1 MNLLKTVVDDL
12 GKILKKN
19 GINEA
24 VDIRIS
30 YIDNYDYQI
39 NNLVKHQNHPDIDS
53 IKEEISTSL
62 NSSGLINIFDFAKN
76 LFINIQINAESI
88 IGNLEDVKNNI
99 LNDKKESVI
108 IDYGGPNIGKPL
120 HVGHLRP
127 LNIGR
132 SIYLTNKI
140 IGNDIKSDIHLGDWG
155 MPVAQ
160 IITYC
165 ELEKISFDELTINML
180 EEIYPSASKKYSS
193 DDNFKEKSQET
204 NKKLS
209 SGEKEVFSDW
219 KKISELTL
227 TSLKETLLIL
237 NHDFDYW
244 WGESSVNELIPD
256 MLRNLENEGKIEKDD
271 GAFISSQITDPRILI
286 TKSDGSYLYITTDLA
301 TALLRNKEISH
312 EKVLYV
318 TDNRQKLH
326 FEQLFESLSFFDFPS
341 KEYAHVGFGTIND
354 SNGNPLKTRDGGNLK
369 LVDLYEQA
377 YNYIQKINSNLSEAD
392 LHCLTNTVLTYSDL
406 ITNRKTDYK
415 FDLEKFTS
423 VSGKTGIY
431 VQYAQVRANKLVKTL
446 IKDKPSLPI
455 APTPLGSLD
464 RNLVI
469 NLANI
474 EFHLE
479 LSIKNNEPHH
489 LANYLYTISNAFNAF
504 YQDSNIKKIEDTN
517 ERNQKILITTL
528 FIEYSHLVMSCL
540 GITPVNKDVT
550 L

>member
-12 GKILKKN
+12 NEILKKN
-19 GINEA
+19 GIDEA

-30 YIDNYDYQI
+30 NIDNYDYQI
-39 NNLVKHQNHPDIDS
+39 NNLVKHQNHPNVDS

-256 MLRNLENEGKIEKDD
+256 MLQNLENEGKIEKDG

-377 YNYIQKINSNLSEAD
+377 YSYIQKINSTLSEAD

-415 FDLEKFTS
+415 YDLEKFTS

-446 IKDKPSLPI
+446 SKDKPSLPI
-455 APTPLGSLD
+455 APTSLGSLD
-464 RNLVI
+464 RNLI
-469 NLANI
+469 IALANI

-479 LSIKNNEPHH
+479 LSLKNNEPHH
-489 LANYLYTISNAFNAF
+489 LANYLYNISNAFNAF
-504 YQDSNIKKIEDTN
+504 YQDSNIKKIGNDN
-517 ERNQKILITTL
+517 ERNQKIFITAL

-540 GITPVNKDVT
+540 GIRPVEKM
-550 L
+550 

>member
-12 GKILKKN
+12 GNILKKN
-19 GINEA
+19 DIDE
-24 VDIRIS
+24 VIDIRIS
-30 YIDNYDYQI
+30 NLDNYDYQI
-39 NNLVKHQNHPDIDS
+39 NNLVKHQNHPNVES
-53 IKEEISTSL
+53 IKEEISNTL
-62 NSSGLINIFDFAKN
+62 TLSGLIDVFDFAKN
-76 LFINIQINAESI
+76 LFINIHINAESI
-88 IGNLEDVKNNI
+88 IENLQDVKNNI
-99 LNDKKESVI
+99 LREDKESII

-140 IGNDIKSDIHLGDWG
+140 IGNDINSDIHLGDWG

-165 ELEKISFDELTINML
+165 ELEGISFDELTINML
-180 EEIYPSASKKYSS
+180 EEIYPNASKKYSD
-193 DDNFKEKSQET
+193 DDNFKKRSQET

-209 SGEKEVFSDW
+209 SGEKEVFSNW

-244 WGESSVNELIPD
+244 WGESSVNDLIPD
-256 MLRNLENEGKIEKDD
+256 MLQSLESEGKIEKDD

-301 TALLRNKEISH
+301 TALLRNKQISH

-326 FEQLFESLSFFDFPS
+326 FEQLFESLSFFNFPS

-377 YNYIQKINSNLSEAD
+377 YNYIQEINSTLSETD

-406 ITNRKTDYK
+406 LTNRKTDYK

-431 VQYAQVRANKLVKTL
+431 VQYAQVRAKKLIETL
-446 IKDKPSLPI
+446 SEQKPTLQIPS
-455 APTPLGSLD
+455 TPLGPLD
-464 RNLVI
+464 RKLI
-469 NLANI
+469 IALANI

-479 LSIKNNEPHH
+479 LSLKNNEPHH
-489 LANYLYTISNAFNAF
+489 LANYLYDISNAFNTF
-504 YQDSNIKKIEDTN
+504 YQDSNIKKIDDDA
-517 ERNQKILITTL
+517 ERNQKIFITSL

-540 GITPVNKDVT
+540 GITPVEKM
-550 L
+550 

>member
-12 GKILKKN
+12 NIILEKN
-19 GINEA
+19 GINEII
-24 VDIRIS
+24 DIRIS
-30 YIDNYDYQI
+30 NLNNYDYQI
-39 NNLVKHQNHPDIDS
+39 NNLVKYQNHSDIQS
-53 IKEEISTSL
+53 IKEEISNSLTS
-62 NSSGLINIFDFAKN
+62 SVLINVFEFAQN

-88 IGNLEDVKNNI
+88 IKNLENVKTNI
-99 LNDKKESVI
+99 LRDNKESII

-140 IGNDIKSDIHLGDWG
+140 IGNDINSDIHLGDWG

-165 ELEKISFDELTINML
+165 ELEGISFDELTINML
-180 EEIYPSASKKYSS
+180 EEIYPNASKKYSA
-193 DDNFKEKSQET
+193 DDSFKKRSQET

-209 SGEKEVFSDW
+209 SGKKEVFSNW

-244 WGESSVNELIPD
+244 WGESSVNDLIPD
-256 MLRNLENEGKIEKDD
+256 MLQNLESEGKIEKDD
-271 GAFISSQITDPRILI
+271 GALISSQITDPRILI

-301 TALLRNKEISH
+301 TALLRNKQISH

-326 FEQLFESLSFFDFPS
+326 FEQLFESLSFFNFPS

-377 YNYIQKINSNLSEAD
+377 YNYIQEINSTLSETD

-406 ITNRKTDYK
+406 LTNRKTDYK

-431 VQYAQVRANKLVKTL
+431 VQYAQVRAKKLIETL
-446 IKDKPSLPI
+446 SEEKPTLQIPS
-455 APTPLGSLD
+455 TPLGPLD
-464 RNLVI
+464 RKLI
-469 NLANI
+469 IALANI

-479 LSIKNNEPHH
+479 LSLKNNEPHH
-489 LANYLYTISNAFNAF
+489 LANYLYDISNAFNTF
-504 YQDSNIKKIEDTN
+504 YQDSNIKKIDDEA
-517 ERNQKILITTL
+517 ERNQKIFITSL

-540 GITPVNKDVT
+540 GITPVEKM
-550 L
+550 

>member
-1 MNLLKTVVDDL
+1 MNLLKTVVNDL
-12 GKILKKN
+12 GNILKKN
-19 GINEA
+19 DIDE
-24 VDIRIS
+24 VIDIRIS
-30 YIDNYDYQI
+30 NLDNYDYQI
-39 NNLVKHQNHPDIDS
+39 NNLVKYQNHPDVES
-53 IKEEISTSL
+53 IKEEISNALTL
-62 NSSGLINIFDFAKN
+62 SGLIDVFDFAKN
-76 LFINIQINAESI
+76 LFINIHINAESI
-88 IGNLEDVKNNI
+88 IENLQDVKNNI
-99 LNDKKESVI
+99 LREDKESII

-132 SIYLTNKI
+132 SIYLINKI
-140 IGNDIKSDIHLGDWG
+140 IGNDINSDIHLGDWG

-165 ELEKISFDELTINML
+165 ELEGISFDELTINML
-180 EEIYPSASKKYSS
+180 EEIYPNASKKYSA
-193 DDNFKEKSQET
+193 DDNFKKRSQET

-209 SGEKEVFSDW
+209 SGEKEVFSNW

-244 WGESSVNELIPD
+244 WGESSVNDLIPD
-256 MLRNLENEGKIEKDD
+256 MLQSLESEGKIEKDD

-377 YNYIQKINSNLSEAD
+377 YNYIQEINSTLSETD

-406 ITNRKTDYK
+406 LTNRKTDYK

-431 VQYAQVRANKLVKTL
+431 VQYAQVRAKKLIETL
-446 IKDKPSLPI
+446 SEQKPKLQIPS
-455 APTPLGSLD
+455 TPLGPLD
-464 RNLVI
+464 RKLI
-469 NLANI
+469 IALANI

-479 LSIKNNEPHH
+479 LSLKNNEPHH
-489 LANYLYTISNAFNAF
+489 LANYLYDISNAFNTF
-504 YQDSNIKKIEDTN
+504 YQDSNIKKIDDYA
-517 ERNQKILITTL
+517 ERNQKIFITSL

-540 GITPVNKDVT
+540 GITPVEKM
-550 L
+550 

>member
-1 MNLLKTVVDDL
+1 MNLLKTVVNDL
-12 GKILKKN
+12 GNILKKN
-19 GINEA
+19 DIDE
-24 VDIRIS
+24 VIDIRIS
-30 YIDNYDYQI
+30 NLDKYDYQI
-39 NNLVKHQNHPDIDS
+39 NNLVKYQNHPDVES
-53 IKEEISTSL
+53 IKEEISNALTL
-62 NSSGLINIFDFAKN
+62 SGLIDVFDFAKN
-76 LFINIQINAESI
+76 LFINIHINAESI
-88 IGNLEDVKNNI
+88 IENLQDVKNNV
-99 LNDKKESVI
+99 LRDNKESVI

-140 IGNDIKSDIHLGDWG
+140 IGNDINSDIHLGDWG

-165 ELEKISFDELTINML
+165 ELEGISFDELTINML
-180 EEIYPSASKKYSS
+180 EEIYPNASKKYSA
-193 DDNFKEKSQET
+193 DDNFKKRSQET

-209 SGEKEVFSDW
+209 SGEKEVFSNW
-219 KKISELTL
+219 KKISELTM

-244 WGESSVNELIPD
+244 WGESSVNDLIPD
-256 MLRNLENEGKIEKDD
+256 MLRSLESEGRIEKDD

-301 TALLRNKEISH
+301 TAILRNKEISH

-326 FEQLFESLSFFDFPS
+326 FEQLFKSLSFFDFPS

-354 SNGNPLKTRDGGNLK
+354 PNGNPLKTRDGGNLK

-377 YNYIQKINSNLSEAD
+377 FNYIQKINSTLSESD

-446 IKDKPSLPI
+446 SKDKPSLPI
-455 APTPLGSLD
+455 TPPPLETLD

-469 NLANI
+469 ALANI

-479 LSIKNNEPHH
+479 LSLKNNEPHH
-489 LANYLYTISNAFNAF
+489 LANYLYDISNAFNAF
-504 YQDSNIKKIEDTN
+504 YQDSNIKKIENVD
-517 ERNQKILITTL
+517 EKKQKIFITTL

-540 GITPVNKDVT
+540 GIKPVEKM
-550 L
+550 

>member
-12 GKILKKN
+12 GNILKKN
-19 GINEA
+19 DIDE
-24 VDIRIS
+24 VIDIRIS
-30 YIDNYDYQI
+30 NLDNYDYQI
-39 NNLVKHQNHPDIDS
+39 NNLVKHQNHPNVES
-53 IKEEISTSL
+53 IKEEMSSTL
-62 NSSGLINIFDFAKN
+62 TLSGLIDVFDFAKN
-76 LFINIQINAESI
+76 LFINIHINAESI
-88 IGNLEDVKNNI
+88 IENLQDVKNNV
-99 LNDKKESVI
+99 LRDKKESVI

-140 IGNDIKSDIHLGDWG
+140 IGNDINSDIHLGDWG

-165 ELEKISFDELTINML
+165 ELEGISFDELTINML
-180 EEIYPSASKKYSS
+180 EEIYPNASKKYSA

-209 SGEKEVFSDW
+209 SGEKEVFSNW

-244 WGESSVNELIPD
+244 WGESSVNDLIPD
-256 MLRNLENEGKIEKDD
+256 MLQNLESEGKIEKDD

-301 TALLRNKEISH
+301 TALLRNKQISH

-431 VQYAQVRANKLVKTL
+431 VQYAQVRAKKLIETL
-446 IKDKPSLPI
+446 SEQKPTLQIPS
-455 APTPLGSLD
+455 TPLGPLD
-464 RNLVI
+464 RKLI
-469 NLANI
+469 IALANI

-479 LSIKNNEPHH
+479 LSLKNNEPHH
-489 LANYLYTISNAFNAF
+489 LANYLYDISNAFNTF
-504 YQDSNIKKIEDTN
+504 YQDSNIKKIDDDA
-517 ERNQKILITTL
+517 ERNQKIFITSL

-540 GITPVNKDVT
+540 GITPVEKM
-550 L
+550 

>member
-12 GKILKKN
+12 SEILKKH
-19 GINEA
+19 GIDEA
-24 VDIRIS
+24 IDIRIS
-30 YIDNYDYQI
+30 NLDTYDYQI
-39 NNLVKHQNHPDIDS
+39 NNLVKYQKHPAVES
-53 IKEEISTSL
+53 IKEEISNTLTLSE
-62 NSSGLINIFDFAKN
+62 IIDVFDFAKN

-88 IGNLEDVKNNI
+88 IGNLEDVKNNV
-99 LNDKKESVI
+99 LRDNKESVI

-140 IGNDIKSDIHLGDWG
+140 TGNDINSDIHLGDWG

-165 ELEKISFDELTINML
+165 EFEEISFDELTINML
-180 EEIYPSASKKYSS
+180 EEIYPNASKKYSS
-193 DDNFKEKSQET
+193 DDNFKKKSQET

-209 SGEKEVFSDW
+209 SGEKEVFSNW

-227 TSLKETLLIL
+227 TSLKETLLTL

-244 WGESSVNELIPD
+244 WGESSVNDMIPD
-256 MLRNLENEGKIEKDD
+256 MLRSLESEGKIEKDD
-271 GAFISSQITDPRILI
+271 GALISSQITDPRILI

-377 YNYIQKINSNLSEAD
+377 YSYIQKINSTLSEAD

-406 ITNRKTDYK
+406 LTNRKTDYK

-431 VQYAQVRANKLVKTL
+431 VQYAQVRAKKLIENLSEQKPTL
-446 IKDKPSLPI
+446 QIPS
-455 APTPLGSLD
+455 TPLGPLD
-464 RNLVI
+464 RKLI
-469 NLANI
+469 IALANI

-479 LSIKNNEPHH
+479 LSLKNNEPHH
-489 LANYLYTISNAFNAF
+489 LANYLYDISNAFNTF
-504 YQDSNIKKIEDTN
+504 YQDSNIKKIDDDA
-517 ERNQKILITTL
+517 ERNQKIFITSL

-540 GITPVNKDVT
+540 GITPVEKM
-550 L
+550 

>member
-1 MNLLKTVVDDL
+1 MNLLKTVIDDL
-12 GKILKKN
+12 GEILKKN
-19 GINEA
+19 GIDET

-30 YIDNYDYQI
+30 NIDNYDYQI
-39 NNLVKHQNHPDIDS
+39 NNLVKHQNHPNVDS
-53 IKEEISTSL
+53 IKEEISASL
-62 NSSGLINIFDFAKN
+62 NSSGLINNFDFAKN

-88 IGNLEDVKNNI
+88 IGNLEDVKTNI
-99 LNDKKESVI
+99 LKDKKESVI

-244 WGESSVNELIPD
+244 WGESSVNDLIPD
-256 MLRNLENEGKIEKDD
+256 MLQNLENEGKIEKDD

-369 LVDLYEQA
+369 LVDLYDQA

-431 VQYAQVRANKLVKTL
+431 VQYAQVRANKLVKML
-446 IKDKPSLPI
+446 IKDEPSLSI
-455 APTPLGSLD
+455 TPTPLGSLD

-504 YQDSNIKKIEDTN
+504 YQDSNIKKIEDSN

-540 GITPVNKDVT
+540 GITPVKEM
-550 L
+550 

>member
-12 GKILKKN
+12 GNILKKN
-19 GINEA
+19 DIDE
-24 VDIRIS
+24 VIDIRIS
-30 YIDNYDYQI
+30 NLDNYDYQV
-39 NNLVKHQNHPDIDS
+39 NNLVKHQNHPNVES
-53 IKEEISTSL
+53 IKKEISNTLTLSR
-62 NSSGLINIFDFAKN
+62 LIDVFDIAKN
-76 LFINIQINAESI
+76 LFINIHINAESI
-88 IGNLEDVKNNI
+88 IENLQDVKNNV
-99 LNDKKESVI
+99 LRDSKESVI

-140 IGNDIKSDIHLGDWG
+140 TGNDINSDIHLGDWG

-165 ELEKISFDELTINML
+165 ELEEISFDELTINML
-180 EEIYPSASKKYSS
+180 EEIYPNASKKYSA

-209 SGEKEVFSDW
+209 SGEKEVFSNW

-244 WGESSVNELIPD
+244 WGESSVNDLIPD
-256 MLRNLENEGKIEKDD
+256 MLQSLESEGKIEKDD

-301 TALLRNKEISH
+301 TALLRNKQISH

-326 FEQLFESLSFFDFPS
+326 FEQLFESLSFFNFPS

-377 YNYIQKINSNLSEAD
+377 YNYIQEINSTLSETD

-406 ITNRKTDYK
+406 LTNRKTDYK

-431 VQYAQVRANKLVKTL
+431 VQYAQVRAKKLIETL
-446 IKDKPSLPI
+446 SEQKPTLQIPS
-455 APTPLGSLD
+455 TPLGPLD
-464 RNLVI
+464 RKLI
-469 NLANI
+469 IALANI

-479 LSIKNNEPHH
+479 LSLKNNEPHH
-489 LANYLYTISNAFNAF
+489 LANYLYDISNAFNTF
-504 YQDSNIKKIEDTN
+504 YQDSNIKKIDDYA
-517 ERNQKILITTL
+517 ERNQKIFITSL

-540 GITPVNKDVT
+540 GITPVEKM
-550 L
+550 

>member
-12 GKILKKN
+12 GNILKKN
-19 GINEA
+19 DINEI
-24 VDIRIS
+24 VDMRIS
-30 YIDNYDYQI
+30 NLDNYDYQI
-39 NNLVKHQNHPDIDS
+39 NNLVKHQNHANIES
-53 IKEEISTSL
+53 IKEEIYNTLTLSE
-62 NSSGLINIFDFAKN
+62 LIDVFDFAKN

-88 IGNLEDVKNNI
+88 IENLEDVKNNI
-99 LNDKKESVI
+99 LRDNKESVI

-132 SIYLTNKI
+132 SIYLTNQI
-140 IGNDIKSDIHLGDWG
+140 IGNDINSDIHLGDWG

-165 ELEKISFDELTINML
+165 ELEGISFDELTINML
-180 EEIYPSASKKYSS
+180 EEIYPNASKKYSA
-193 DDNFKEKSQET
+193 DDNFKKRSQET

-209 SGEKEVFSDW
+209 SGEKEVFSNW

-227 TSLKETLLIL
+227 TSLKETLLTL

-244 WGESSVNELIPD
+244 WGESSVNNLIPD
-256 MLRNLENEGKIEKDD
+256 MLQSLESDGKIEKDD

-301 TALLRNKEISH
+301 TAVLRNKEISH

-326 FEQLFESLSFFDFPS
+326 FEQLFESLSFFGFPS

-377 YNYIQKINSNLSEAD
+377 FDYIQKINSALSEAD

-446 IKDKPSLPI
+446 SKDKPSLPI
-455 APTPLGSLD
+455 TRTPLGSLD

-469 NLANI
+469 ALANI

-479 LSIKNNEPHH
+479 LSLKNNEPHH
-489 LANYLYTISNAFNAF
+489 LANYLYAISNAFNAF
-504 YQDSNIKKIEDTN
+504 YQDSNIKKIENVN
-517 ERNQKILITTL
+517 ERNQKIFITAL

-540 GITPVNKDVT
+540 GIKPVEKM
-550 L
+550 

>member
-1 MNLLKTVVDDL
+1 MNLLKTLVDDL
-12 GKILKKN
+12 GDILIKN
-19 GINEA
+19 GIEEA
-24 VDIRIS
+24 IDIRIS
-30 YIDNYDYQI
+30 NLDNYDYQI
-39 NNLVKHQNHPDIDS
+39 NNLVKFQNHPNIDT
-53 IKEEISTSL
+53 IKDEISNSL
-62 NSSGLINIFDFAKN
+62 NLSVLIDVFEFAKN

-88 IGNLEDVKNNI
+88 IENLEDVKNNI
-99 LNDKKESVI
+99 LRDKKESVI

-165 ELEKISFDELTINML
+165 ELEGVNFDELTIEML
-180 EEIYPSASKKYSS
+180 EEIYPNASKKYST
-193 DDNFKEKSQET
+193 DDNFRKKSQET

-209 SGEKEVFSDW
+209 SGEEEVYSKW
-219 KKISELTL
+219 KKISKLTL
-227 TSLKETLLIL
+227 TSLKETLLTL

-244 WGESSVNELIPD
+244 WGESSVNDLIPD
-256 MLRNLENEGKIEKDD
+256 MLQNLESEGKIEKDE

-301 TALLRNKEISH
+301 TAMLRNKEIPH

-326 FEQLFESLSFFDFPS
+326 FEQLFESLSFFNFPS
-341 KEYAHVGFGTIND
+341 KKYEHVGFGTIND

-377 YNYIQKINSNLSEAD
+377 FNYIQKINSNLSEAD

-431 VQYAQVRANKLVKTL
+431 IQYAQVRANKLVKTL
-446 IKDKPSLPI
+446 SEGKPIPQI
-455 APTPLGSLD
+455 TPTTLGSLD
-464 RNLVI
+464 RNLVMV
-469 NLANI
+469 LANI
-474 EFHLE
+474 EFYLE
-479 LSIKNNEPHH
+479 LSLKNNEPHH
-489 LANYLYTISNAFNAF
+489 LANYLYSVSNAFNAF
-504 YQDSNIKKIEDTN
+504 YQDSNIKKIEDTDA
-517 ERNQKILITTL
+517 RNQKIFITAL
-528 FIEYSHLVMSCL
+528 FIEYSHFVMSCL
-540 GITPVNKDVT
+540 GITPVKKM
-550 L
+550 

>member
-1 MNLLKTVVDDL
+1 MNLLKTVIDDL
-12 GKILKKN
+12 GEILKKN
-19 GINEA
+19 GIDET

-30 YIDNYDYQI
+30 NIDNYDYQI
-39 NNLVKHQNHPDIDS
+39 NNLVKHQNHPNVDS
-53 IKEEISTSL
+53 IKEEISASL
-62 NSSGLINIFDFAKN
+62 NSSGLINNFDFAKN

-88 IGNLEDVKNNI
+88 IGNLEDVKTNI
-99 LNDKKESVI
+99 LKDKKESVI

-193 DDNFKEKSQET
+193 DDDFKEKSQET

-244 WGESSVNELIPD
+244 WGESSVNDLIPD
-256 MLRNLENEGKIEKDD
+256 MLQNLENEGKIEKDD

-369 LVDLYEQA
+369 LVDLYDQA

-446 IKDKPSLPI
+446 IKDEPSLSI
-455 APTPLGSLD
+455 TPTPLGSLD

-504 YQDSNIKKIEDTN
+504 YQDSNIKKIEDSN

-540 GITPVNKDVT
+540 GITPVKEM
-550 L
+550 

>member
-1 MNLLKTVVDDL
+1 MNLLKTVVNDL
-12 GKILKKN
+12 GKILKKH
-19 GINEA
+19 GIDEA
-24 VDIRIS
+24 IDIRIS
-30 YIDNYDYQI
+30 NLDTYDYQI
-39 NNLVKHQNHPDIDS
+39 NNLVKYQKHPTVKS
-53 IKEEISTSL
+53 IKEEISNTLTLSEH
-62 NSSGLINIFDFAKN
+62 IDVFDFAKN
-76 LFINIQINAESI
+76 LFINIQINAVSI
-88 IGNLEDVKNNI
+88 IGNLEDVKNNV
-99 LNDKKESVI
+99 LRDNKESVI

-140 IGNDIKSDIHLGDWG
+140 IGNDINSDIHLGDWG

-165 ELEKISFDELTINML
+165 ELEGISFDELTINML
-180 EEIYPSASKKYSS
+180 EEIYPNASKKYSA
-193 DDNFKEKSQET
+193 DDNFKKKSQET

-209 SGEKEVFSDW
+209 SGEKEVFSNW
-219 KKISELTL
+219 EKISELTL
-227 TSLKETLLIL
+227 TSLKETLSTLD
-237 NHDFDYW
+237 HDFDYW
-244 WGESSVNELIPD
+244 WGESSVNDLIPD
-256 MLRNLENEGKIEKDD
+256 MLRSLESQGKIEKDD

-301 TALLRNKEISH
+301 TAILRNKEISH

-341 KEYAHVGFGTIND
+341 KEYVHVGFGTIND

-377 YNYIQKINSNLSEAD
+377 FKYIQKINSTLSEAD
-392 LHCLTNTVLTYSDL
+392 LQCLTNTVLTYSDL
-406 ITNRKTDYK
+406 LTNRKTDYK

-446 IKDKPSLPI
+446 SKDKPSLPI

-464 RNLVI
+464 RNLI
-469 NLANI
+469 IALANI

-479 LSIKNNEPHH
+479 LSLKNNEPHH
-489 LANYLYTISNAFNAF
+489 LANYLYNISNSFNAF
-504 YQDSNIKKIEDTN
+504 YQDSNIKKIENVN
-517 ERNQKILITTL
+517 ERNQKIFITAL

-540 GITPVNKDVT
+540 GIRPVEKM
-550 L
+550 

>member
-1 MNLLKTVVDDL
+1 MNLLKTVIDDL
-12 GKILKKN
+12 GEILKKN
-19 GINEA
+19 GIDET

-30 YIDNYDYQI
+30 NIDNYDYQI
-39 NNLVKHQNHPDIDS
+39 NNLVKHQNHPNVDS
-53 IKEEISTSL
+53 IKEEISASL
-62 NSSGLINIFDFAKN
+62 NSSGLINNFDFAKN

-88 IGNLEDVKNNI
+88 IGNLEDVKTNI
-99 LNDKKESVI
+99 LKDKKESVI

-193 DDNFKEKSQET
+193 DDDFKEKSQET

-244 WGESSVNELIPD
+244 WGESSVNDLIPD
-256 MLRNLENEGKIEKDD
+256 MLQNLENEGKIEKDD

-369 LVDLYEQA
+369 LVDLYDQA

-446 IKDKPSLPI
+446 IKDEPSLSI
-455 APTPLGSLD
+455 TPTPLGSLD

-504 YQDSNIKKIEDTN
+504 YQDSNIKKIEDSN

-540 GITPVNKDVT
+540 GITPVNKM
-550 L
+550 

>member
-12 GKILKKN
+12 GEILKKN

-39 NNLVKHQNHPDIDS
+39 NNLVKHQNHPDVDS

-99 LNDKKESVI
+99 LKDKKESVI

-219 KKISELTL
+219 KKISEITL

-256 MLRNLENEGKIEKDD
+256 MLQNLESKGKIEKDD

-377 YNYIQKINSNLSEAD
+377 YNYIQKINSTLSEAD

-540 GITPVNKDVT
+540 GITPVKKM
-550 L
+550 

>member
-1 MNLLKTVVDDL
+1 MNLLKTVIDDL
-12 GKILKKN
+12 GEILKKN
-19 GINEA
+19 GIDET

-30 YIDNYDYQI
+30 NIDNYDYQI
-39 NNLVKHQNHPDIDS
+39 NNLVKYQNHPNVDS

-62 NSSGLINIFDFAKN
+62 NSSGLINNFDFAKN

-88 IGNLEDVKNNI
+88 IGNLEDVKTNI
-99 LNDKKESVI
+99 LKDKKESVI

-193 DDNFKEKSQET
+193 DDDFKEKSQET

-244 WGESSVNELIPD
+244 WGESSVNDLIPD
-256 MLRNLENEGKIEKDD
+256 MLQNLENEGKIEKDD

-369 LVDLYEQA
+369 LVDLYDQA

-446 IKDKPSLPI
+446 IKDEPSLSI
-455 APTPLGSLD
+455 TPTPLGSLD

-540 GITPVNKDVT
+540 GITPVKEM
-550 L
+550 

>member
-12 GKILKKN
+12 GSILKKN
-19 GINEA
+19 EIDE
-24 VDIRIS
+24 VIDIRIS
-30 YIDNYDYQI
+30 NLDNYDYQI
-39 NNLVKHQNHPDIDS
+39 NNLVKHQNHPNVES
-53 IKEEISTSL
+53 IKEEISNALTL
-62 NSSGLINIFDFAKN
+62 SGLIDVFDFAKN
-76 LFINIQINAESI
+76 LFINIHINAESI
-88 IGNLEDVKNNI
+88 IENLQDVKNNV
-99 LNDKKESVI
+99 LRDNKESVI

-140 IGNDIKSDIHLGDWG
+140 IGNDINSDIHLGDWG

-165 ELEKISFDELTINML
+165 ELEGISFDELTINML
-180 EEIYPSASKKYSS
+180 EEIYPNASKKYSA
-193 DDNFKEKSQET
+193 DDNFKKRSQET

-209 SGEKEVFSDW
+209 SGEKEVFSNW

-244 WGESSVNELIPD
+244 WGESSVNDLIPD
-256 MLRNLENEGKIEKDD
+256 MLRSLESEGRIEKDD

-301 TALLRNKEISH
+301 TAILRNREISH

-326 FEQLFESLSFFDFPS
+326 FEQLFKSLSFFDFPS

-354 SNGNPLKTRDGGNLK
+354 PNGNPLKTRDGGNLK

-377 YNYIQKINSNLSEAD
+377 YNYIQEINSTLSETD

-406 ITNRKTDYK
+406 LTNRKTDYK

-431 VQYAQVRANKLVKTL
+431 VQYAQVRAKKLIETL
-446 IKDKPSLPI
+446 SEQKPKLQIPS
-455 APTPLGSLD
+455 TPLGPLD
-464 RNLVI
+464 RKLI
-469 NLANI
+469 IALANI

-479 LSIKNNEPHH
+479 LSLKNNEPHH
-489 LANYLYTISNAFNAF
+489 LANYLYDISNAVNTF
-504 YQDSNIKKIEDTN
+504 YQDSNIKKIDDDA
-517 ERNQKILITTL
+517 ERNQKVFITSL

-540 GITPVNKDVT
+540 GITPVEKM
-550 L
+550 

>member
-12 GKILKKN
+12 SEILKKH
-19 GINEA
+19 GIDEA
-24 VDIRIS
+24 IDIRIS
-30 YIDNYDYQI
+30 NLDTYDYQI
-39 NNLVKHQNHPDIDS
+39 NNLVKYQKHPTVES
-53 IKEEISTSL
+53 IKEEISNTLTLSE
-62 NSSGLINIFDFAKN
+62 LIDVFDFAKN

-88 IGNLEDVKNNI
+88 IGNLEDVKNNV
-99 LNDKKESVI
+99 LRDNKESVI

-140 IGNDIKSDIHLGDWG
+140 IGNDINSDIHLGDWG

-165 ELEKISFDELTINML
+165 ELEGISFDELTITML
-180 EEIYPSASKKYSS
+180 EEIYPNASKKYSA
-193 DDNFKEKSQET
+193 DDNFKKRSQET

-209 SGEKEVFSDW
+209 SGEKEVFSNW
-219 KKISELTL
+219 EKISELTL
-227 TSLKETLLIL
+227 TSLKETLLTL

-244 WGESSVNELIPD
+244 WGESSVNDLIPD
-256 MLRNLENEGKIEKDD
+256 MLRSLESEGKIEKDD

-301 TALLRNKEISH
+301 TAILRNRKISH

-341 KEYAHVGFGTIND
+341 KEYVHVGFGTIND

-377 YNYIQKINSNLSEAD
+377 FNYIQKINSTLSEAD

-415 FDLEKFTS
+415 YDLEKFTS

-446 IKDKPSLPI
+446 SKDKPSLPI
-455 APTPLGSLD
+455 APTSLGSLD
-464 RNLVI
+464 RNLI
-469 NLANI
+469 IALANI

-479 LSIKNNEPHH
+479 LSLKNNEPHH
-489 LANYLYTISNAFNAF
+489 LANYLYNISNAFNAF
-504 YQDSNIKKIEDTN
+504 YQDSNIKKIGNVN
-517 ERNQKILITTL
+517 ERNQKIFITAL

-540 GITPVNKDVT
+540 GIRPVKKM
-550 L
+550 

>member
-12 GKILKKN
+12 NEILKKN
-19 GINEA
+19 GIDEA

-30 YIDNYDYQI
+30 NIDNYDYQI
-39 NNLVKHQNHPDIDS
+39 NNLVKHQNHPNVDS

-165 ELEKISFDELTINML
+165 ELEEISFDELTINML
-180 EEIYPSASKKYSS
+180 EEIYPNASKKYSS

-256 MLRNLENEGKIEKDD
+256 MLQNLENEGKIEKDG

-377 YNYIQKINSNLSEAD
+377 YNYIQKINSTLSEAD

-406 ITNRKTDYK
+406 LTNRKTDYK

-540 GITPVNKDVT
+540 GITPVNKM
-550 L
+550 

>member
-1 MNLLKTVVDDL
+1 MNLLKTVTDDL
-12 GKILKKN
+12 NIILEKN
-19 GINEA
+19 GIDE
-24 VDIRIS
+24 VIDIRIS
-30 YIDNYDYQI
+30 NLDNYDYQI
-39 NNLVKHQNHPDIDS
+39 NNLVKYQNHPDVES
-53 IKEEISTSL
+53 IKDEISNSLTSSVL
-62 NSSGLINIFDFAKN
+62 VDVFEFAQN

-88 IGNLEDVKNNI
+88 IKNLENAKNNI
-99 LNDKKESVI
+99 LRDNKESVI

-140 IGNDIKSDIHLGDWG
+140 IGNNIKSDIHLGDWG

-165 ELEKISFDELTINML
+165 ELEGLDFDELTIDML
-180 EEIYPSASKKYSS
+180 EEIYPNASKKYNV
-193 DDNFKEKSQET
+193 DDDFKRNSQET

-209 SGEKEVFSDW
+209 SGEKEIYSKW
-219 KKISELTL
+219 KKISKLTL
-227 TSLKETLLIL
+227 MSLKETLLTL
-237 NHDFDYW
+237 DHDFDYW
-244 WGESSVNELIPD
+244 WGESSVNDLIPD
-256 MLRNLENEGKIEKDD
+256 MLQNLESEGKIEKDD

-301 TALLRNKEISH
+301 TALLRNKEIPH

-326 FEQLFESLSFFDFPS
+326 FEQLFESLLFFNFPL
-341 KEYAHVGFGTIND
+341 KKYAHVGFGTIND

-369 LVDLYEQA
+369 LVDLYQQA
-377 YNYIQKINSNLSEAD
+377 FDYVQKINSTLSESD

-431 VQYAQVRANKLVKTL
+431 IQYAQVRANKL
-446 IKDKPSLPI
+446 IKNLSENKPSLEI
-455 APTPLGSLD
+455 TPTPLGTLD
-464 RNLVI
+464 RNLVMA
-469 NLANI
+469 LANI

-479 LSIKNNEPHH
+479 LSLKNNEPHH
-489 LANYLYTISNAFNAF
+489 LANYLYNISSAFNAF
-504 YQDSNIKKIEDTN
+504 YQDSNIKKIKDAD
-517 ERNQKILITTL
+517 ERNQKIFITAL

-540 GITPVNKDVT
+540 GIKPVEEM
-550 L
+550 

>member
-1 MNLLKTVVDDL
+1 MNLLKTLVDDL
-12 GKILKKN
+12 GDILIKN
-19 GINEA
+19 GIEEA
-24 VDIRIS
+24 IDIRIS
-30 YIDNYDYQI
+30 NLDNYDYQI
-39 NNLVKHQNHPDIDS
+39 NNLVKFQNHPNIDI
-53 IKEEISTSL
+53 IKDEISNSL
-62 NSSGLINIFDFAKN
+62 TLSVLIDVFEFAKN

-88 IGNLEDVKNNI
+88 VENLENIKDNI
-99 LNDKKESVI
+99 LIDKKESVI

-132 SIYLTNKI
+132 SIYLINKI

-165 ELEKISFDELTINML
+165 ELEGVDFNQLTIDML
-180 EEIYPSASKKYSS
+180 EEIYPNASKKYST
-193 DDNFKEKSQET
+193 DDNFRKKSLET

-209 SGEKEVFSDW
+209 SGEEEVYSKW
-219 KKISELTL
+219 KKISKLTL
-227 TSLKETLLIL
+227 TSLKETLLTL

-244 WGESSVNELIPD
+244 WGESSVNDLIPD
-256 MLRNLENEGKIEKDD
+256 MLQNLESEGKIEKDD

-301 TALLRNKEISH
+301 TALLRNKEIPH

-326 FEQLFESLSFFDFPS
+326 FEQLFESLLFFNFPS
-341 KEYAHVGFGTIND
+341 KKYAHVGFGTIND

-369 LVDLYEQA
+369 LVDLYQQA
-377 YNYIQKINSNLSEAD
+377 FNYIQKINGTLSESD

-431 VQYAQVRANKLVKTL
+431 IQYAQVRANKLVKNL
-446 IKDKPSLPI
+446 SDNKPSLQI
-455 APTPLGSLD
+455 TPTPLGTLD
-464 RNLVI
+464 RNLVMA
-469 NLANI
+469 LANI

-479 LSIKNNEPHH
+479 LSLKNNEPHH
-489 LANYLYTISNAFNAF
+489 LANYLYNISSAFNAF
-504 YQDSNIKKIEDTN
+504 YQDSNIKKIKDAD
-517 ERNQKILITTL
+517 ERNQKIFITAL

-540 GITPVNKDVT
+540 GIKPVEKM
-550 L
+550 

>member
-12 GKILKKN
+12 GIILKKN
-19 GINEA
+19 GIDE
-24 VDIRIS
+24 VIDMRIS
-30 YIDNYDYQI
+30 SLDNYDYQI
-39 NNLVKHQNHPDIDS
+39 NNLVKHQNHPNVES
-53 IKEEISTSL
+53 IKEEMSNRLTLSK
-62 NSSGLINIFDFAKN
+62 LIDVFDFAKN

-88 IGNLEDVKNNI
+88 IGNLEDVKKNVLRDN
-99 LNDKKESVI
+99 KESVI

-132 SIYLTNKI
+132 SIYLTNKV
-140 IGNDIKSDIHLGDWG
+140 IGNDINSDIHLGDWG

-160 IITYC
+160 IIAYC
-165 ELEKISFDELTINML
+165 ELEGISFDELTINML
-180 EEIYPSASKKYSS
+180 EEIYPNASKKYSA
-193 DDNFKEKSQET
+193 DDNFKKRSQET

-209 SGEKEVFSDW
+209 SGEKEVFSNW
-219 KKISELTL
+219 KKISKLTL
-227 TSLKETLLIL
+227 TSLKETLLTL

-244 WGESSVNELIPD
+244 WGESSVNNLIPD
-256 MLRNLENEGKIEKDD
+256 MLQSLESDGKIEKDD

-301 TALLRNKEISH
+301 TAVLRNKEISH

-326 FEQLFESLSFFDFPS
+326 FEQLFESLSFFGFPS

-369 LVDLYEQA
+369 LVNLYEQA
-377 YNYIQKINSNLSEAD
+377 FNYIQKINSTLSEAD

-431 VQYAQVRANKLVKTL
+431 VQYAQVRAKKLIETL
-446 IKDKPSLPI
+446 SEQKPTLQIPS
-455 APTPLGSLD
+455 TPLGPLD
-464 RNLVI
+464 RKLI
-469 NLANI
+469 IALANI

-479 LSIKNNEPHH
+479 LSLKNNEPHH
-489 LANYLYTISNAFNAF
+489 LANYLYDISNAFNTF
-504 YQDSNIKKIEDTN
+504 YQDSNIKKIDDN
-517 ERNQKILITTL
+517 VERNQKIFITSL

-540 GITPVNKDVT
+540 GITPVEKM
-550 L
+550 